1 MEKRTIP
8 ITFGNEKLHIFFE
21 EIIEYYNDF
30 GNFKFQII
38 NKEALENYNK
48 NILITDD
55 EFLINQES
63 FILAFGLIFVIN
75 SHDSHLKKTKF
86 NNEIILLDIPLRIQD
101 MFQRVSI
108 SLEQI
113 DAQNSKKLIFKEFIY
128 DPNMRTLYKDNL
140 NIRFTEKESQIFMC
154 LLDNSNAYISKKN
167 LLKKVWSYNEDIDT
181 HTLETHIYSLRKK
194 IEKNLKLKDLII
206 FLDNKG
212 YFLNKKIL

>member
-8 ITFGNEKLHIFFE
+8 ITFGNEKLQIFFG
-21 EIIEYYNDF
+21 EIIEFYNNF
-30 GNFKFQII
+30 GNYKFQII
-38 NKEALENYNK
+38 SKEALQNYDK
-48 NILITDD
+48 NIIITDD
-55 EFLINQES
+55 EFFINQES
-63 FILAFGLIFVIN
+63 LILAFSLIFIIK
-75 SHDSHLKKTKF
+75 SHDSNLKKTKF
-86 NNEIILLDIPLRIQD
+86 NNEIIILDIPLRIQD
-101 MFQRVSI
+101 MFQRVSA
-108 SLEQI
+108 SLDQI
-113 DAQNSKKLIFKEFIY
+113 EKQNSKKLKFRESIY
-128 DPNMRTLYKDNL
+128 DPGMRTLYNGNL

-154 LLDNSNAYISKKN
+154 LLDNSNTQISKKN

>member
-8 ITFGNEKLHIFFE
+8 ITFGNEKLQIFFG
-21 EIIEYYNDF
+21 EIIEYYNKF
-30 GNFKFQII
+30 GNYKFQII
-38 NKEALENYNK
+38 NKEALQNYDK
-48 NILITDD
+48 KIIITDD

-63 FILAFGLIFVIN
+63 LILAFSLIFVIK
-75 SHDSHLKKTKF
+75 SHGSNLKKTKF

-101 MFQRVSI
+101 MFQRVSA
-108 SLEQI
+108 SLDQI
-113 DAQNSKKLIFKEFIY
+113 ETQNSKKLKFRESIY
-128 DPNMRTLYKDNL
+128 DPGMRTLYNGNL

-154 LLDNSNAYISKKN
+154 LLDNSNTQISKKN

>member
-8 ITFGNEKLHIFFE
+8 ITFGNEKLQIFFG
-21 EIIEYYNDF
+21 EIIEYYNNF
-30 GNFKFQII
+30 GNYKFQII
-38 NKEALENYNK
+38 NKEALQNYDEN
-48 NILITDD
+48 IIITDD
-55 EFLINQES
+55 EFFINQES
-63 FILAFGLIFVIN
+63 LILAFSLIFVIK
-75 SHDSHLKKTKF
+75 SHDSNLKKTKF
-86 NNEIILLDIPLRIQD
+86 NNEIIILDIPLRIQD
-101 MFQRVSI
+101 MFQRVSA
-108 SLEQI
+108 SLDQI
-113 DAQNSKKLIFKEFIY
+113 ETQNSKKLKFRESTY
-128 DPNMRTLYKDNL
+128 DPGMRTLYNGNL

-154 LLDNSNAYISKKN
+154 LLDNSNTQISKKS

>member
-1 MEKRTIP
+1 MEKKTIP
-8 ITFGNEKLHIFFE
+8 ITFGNEKLHILFE
-21 EIIEYYNDF
+21 EIIEYYNNF
-30 GNFKFQII
+30 GNYKFQII
-38 NKEALENYNK
+38 NEEALQNYDK
-48 NILITDD
+48 KILITDD

-63 FILAFGLIFVIN
+63 LILAFGLIFVYN
-75 SHDSHLKKTKF
+75 
-86 NNEIILLDIPLRIQD
+86 
-101 MFQRVSI
+101 
-108 SLEQI
+108 
-113 DAQNSKKLIFKEFIY
+113 
-128 DPNMRTLYKDNL
+128 DNL

-154 LLDNSNAYISKKN
+154 LLDNSNTQISKKN

>member
-8 ITFGNEKLHIFFE
+8 ITFGNEKLQIFFG
-21 EIIEYYNDF
+21 EIIEYYNNF

-38 NKEALENYNK
+38 NKEALQNYDK
-48 NILITDD
+48 NIIITDD
-55 EFLINQES
+55 EFFINQES
-63 FILAFGLIFVIN
+63 LILAFSLIFVIK
-75 SHDSHLKKTKF
+75 SHDSNLKKTKF
-86 NNEIILLDIPLRIQD
+86 NNEIIILDIPLRIQD
-101 MFQRVSI
+101 MFQRVSA
-108 SLEQI
+108 SLDQI
-113 DAQNSKKLIFKEFIY
+113 EKQNSKKLKFRESIY
-128 DPNMRTLYKDNL
+128 DPGMRTLYNGNL

-154 LLDNSNAYISKKN
+154 LLDNSNTQISKKN

>member
-1 MEKRTIP
+1 MEKSTIP
-8 ITFGNEKLHIFFE
+8 ITFGNEKLYIFFE
-21 EIIEYYNDF
+21 EIIEYYNNF
-30 GNFKFQII
+30 GNYKFQII
-38 NKEALENYNK
+38 NKEALQNYDK
-48 NILITDD
+48 KILITDE

-63 FILAFGLIFVIN
+63 LILAFGLIFVIK
-75 SHDSHLKKTKF
+75 SHDSNLKKTKF

-101 MFQRVSI
+101 VFQRVST
-108 SLEQI
+108 SLDQI
-113 DAQNSKKLIFKEFIY
+113 ETQNSKKLKFKEFTY
-128 DPNMRTLYKDNL
+128 DSGMRTLYNGNL

-154 LLDNSNAYISKKN
+154 LLDNSNTQISKKN

>member
-1 MEKRTIP
+1 MKKSTIP
-8 ITFGNEKLHIFFE
+8 ITFGNEKLHILFE
-21 EIIEYYNDF
+21 EIIEYYNNF
-30 GNFKFQII
+30 GNYKFKII
-38 NKEALENYNK
+38 NKEALQNYDK
-48 NILITDD
+48 NIIIIDE

-63 FILAFGLIFVIN
+63 LILAFSLIFVIK
-75 SHDSHLKKTKF
+75 SHDSNLKKTKF

-113 DAQNSKKLIFKEFIY
+113 ETQNSKKLKFRESTY
-128 DPNMRTLYKDNL
+128 DPGMRTLYNGNL

-154 LLDNSNAYISKKN
+154 LLDNSNTQISKKN

>member
-8 ITFGNEKLHIFFE
+8 ITFGNEKLQIFFG
-21 EIIEYYNDF
+21 EIIEYYNNF

-38 NKEALENYNK
+38 NKEALQNYDK
-48 NILITDD
+48 NIIITDD

-63 FILAFGLIFVIN
+63 LILAFSLIFVIK
-75 SHDSHLKKTKF
+75 SHDSNLKKTKF
-86 NNEIILLDIPLRIQD
+86 NNEIIILDIPLRIQD
-101 MFQRVSI
+101 MFQRVSA
-108 SLEQI
+108 SLDQI
-113 DAQNSKKLIFKEFIY
+113 ETQNSKKLKFRESTY
-128 DPNMRTLYKDNL
+128 DPGMRTLYNGNL

-154 LLDNSNAYISKKN
+154 LLDNSNTQISKKN

>member
-8 ITFGNEKLHIFFE
+8 ITFGNGKLQIFFG
-21 EIIEYYNDF
+21 EIIEYYNNF
-30 GNFKFQII
+30 GNYKFQII
-38 NKEALENYNK
+38 NKEALQNYEK
-48 NILITDD
+48 NIIITDD
-55 EFLINQES
+55 EFFINQKS
-63 FILAFGLIFVIN
+63 LILAFSLIFVIK
-75 SHDSHLKKTKF
+75 SHDSNLKKTKF

-101 MFQRVSI
+101 MFQRVSA
-108 SLEQI
+108 SLDQI
-113 DAQNSKKLIFKEFIY
+113 ETQNSKKLKFRESTY
-128 DPNMRTLYKDNL
+128 DPGMRTLYNGNL

-154 LLDNSNAYISKKN
+154 LLDNSNTQISKKS

>member
-1 MEKRTIP
+1 MKKKTIP
-8 ITFGNEKLHIFFE
+8 ITFGNEKLHILFE
-21 EIIEYYNDF
+21 EIIEYYNNF
-30 GNFKFQII
+30 GNYKFQII
-38 NKEALENYNK
+38 NEEALQNYDK
-48 NILITDD
+48 KILITDD

-63 FILAFGLIFVIN
+63 LILAFGLIFVIK
-75 SHDSHLKKTKF
+75 SHDSNLKKTKF

-101 MFQRVSI
+101 VFQRVST
-108 SLEQI
+108 SLDQI
-113 DAQNSKKLIFKEFIY
+113 ETQNSKKLKFKEFTY
-128 DPNMRTLYKDNL
+128 DSGMRTLYNDNL

-154 LLDNSNAYISKKN
+154 LLDNSNTQISKKN

>member
-8 ITFGNEKLHIFFE
+8 ITFGNEKLQIFFG
-21 EIIEYYNDF
+21 EIIEYYNNF
-30 GNFKFQII
+30 GNYKFQII
-38 NKEALENYNK
+38 SKEALQNYDK
-48 NILITDD
+48 NIIITDD
-55 EFLINQES
+55 EFFINQES
-63 FILAFGLIFVIN
+63 LILAFSLIFIIK
-75 SHDSHLKKTKF
+75 SHDSNLKKTKF
-86 NNEIILLDIPLRIQD
+86 NNEIIILDIPLRIQD
-101 MFQRVSI
+101 MFQRVSA
-108 SLEQI
+108 SLDQI
-113 DAQNSKKLIFKEFIY
+113 EKQNSKKLKFRESIY
-128 DPNMRTLYKDNL
+128 DPGMRTLYNGNL

-154 LLDNSNAYISKKN
+154 LLDNSNTQISKKN

>member
-1 MEKRTIP
+1 MKVLKGEKSI
-8 ITFGNEKLHIFFE
+8 
-21 EIIEYYNDF
+21 
-30 GNFKFQII
+30 
-38 NKEALENYNK
+38 
-48 NILITDD
+48 
-55 EFLINQES
+55 
-63 FILAFGLIFVIN
+63 
-75 SHDSHLKKTKF
+75 

-113 DAQNSKKLIFKEFIY
+113 ETQNSKKLKFKEFTY
-128 DPNMRTLYKDNL
+128 DSGMRTLYNDNL

-154 LLDNSNAYISKKN
+154 LLDNSNTQISKKN